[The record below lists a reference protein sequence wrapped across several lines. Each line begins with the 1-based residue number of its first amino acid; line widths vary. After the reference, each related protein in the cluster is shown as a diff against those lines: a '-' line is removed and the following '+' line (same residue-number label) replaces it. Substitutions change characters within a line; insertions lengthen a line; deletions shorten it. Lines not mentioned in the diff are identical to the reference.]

1 MNKRNTGAMLRQNFS
16 ALKRAVKKLFG
27 YYPRLAPL
35 TAFCILFSAVVS
47 SVPSLFIQNVLAVI
61 ENWYRT
67 GDWASARPEILRYL
81 LLLGSLYAVSLAA
94 VFVYTQLMAYMT
106 QGFLCKLRQEL
117 FDGMQDLPIR
127 YFDTHPHG
135 DIMSHYTNDIDTLR
149 QLISQALP
157 TLIQSAP
164 SFLRFSRLCCTSAS
178 G

>member
-67 GDWASARPEILRYL
+67 GDF
-81 LLLGSLYAVSLAA
+81 SLDRSMRCLWPQSL
-94 VFVYTQLMAYMT
+94 
-106 QGFLCKLRQEL
+106 
-117 FDGMQDLPIR
+117 
-127 YFDTHPHG
+127 
-135 DIMSHYTNDIDTLR
+135 
-149 QLISQALP
+149 
-157 TLIQSAP
+157 
-164 SFLRFSRLCCTSAS
+164 CTRS
-178 G
+178 